1 MNKERLERLNDRVA
15 KGEIRLCMT
24 CNDGQTRQVLVREF
38 LPLSGGHRYIWRCE
52 RNGEYHFQEVE
63 EE

>member
-1 MNKERLERLNDRVA
+1 MNKEQLERLNDRVA
-15 KGEIRLCMT
+15 KGETRPCLT
-24 CNDGQTRQVLVREF
+24 CNDGQTRQVLVR

-52 RNGEYHFQEVE
+52 RHGEYHFQEVE